1 MNKTVKVESPGRINL
16 IGEHVDYNGGSVL
29 PGAIDKKVEFII
41 ENIKGSTCFIDSKTI
56 NKKFEFELSSLEKSN
71 QHWQNYILGTINNII
86 NKRNLKISAF
96 SCKINSSLPI
106 GAGISSSSA
115 LISGLAAGL
124 IEINNLQ
131 IKKSEIVDIVS
142 DVEHN
147 YIGLKGGIMDQFTIL
162 HGQKNKLVHLECH
175 TRSFKYVH
183 AEFNDYQVILLNTN
197 VEHNLANTAYNDRVE
212 ECRHALDL
220 INKKYSNKFSYLCEV
235 DSTILESFKVNLDA
249 KIYNRASFVV
259 NENLRTHDAA
269 KKLNEFKLA
278 EIGNLM
284 YQSHAGLKDL
294 YEVSCNELDFLVDL
308 TKPYDQIIGSRMMG
322 GGFGGC
328 TINLIHKKFKDE
340 FLDIAHKSYYE
351 KFRIDVTPIEISICD
366 GVKIKNL
373 QTG

>member
-1 MNKTVKVESPGRINL
+1 MNKIVKVESPGRINL

-41 ENIKGSTCFIDSKTI
+41 ENIKGSKCFIDSETI

-162 HGQKNKLVHLECH
+162 HGQKNKLVHLECNS
-175 TRSFKYVH
+175 RNFKYVN
-183 AEFNDYQVILLNTN
+183 AEFNDYQIILLNTN

-212 ECRHALDL
+212 ECRYALDI
-220 INKKYSNKFSYLCEV
+220 INNKYSNKFSYLCEV

-249 KIYNRASFVV
+249 KVFNRASFVI
-259 NENLRTHDAA
+259 NENLRTYEAA
-269 KKLNEFKLA
+269 KKLNEFKLV

-340 FLDIAHKSYYE
+340 FLDIAHKSYFE
-351 KFRIDVTPIEISICD
+351 KFRIDVTPIEISISD

>member
-1 MNKTVKVESPGRINL
+1 MNKIVKVESPGRINL

-269 KKLNEFKLA
+269 KKLNEFKLV

-340 FLDIAHKSYYE
+340 FLDIARKSYFE

>member
-1 MNKTVKVESPGRINL
+1 MNKRVKVESPGRINL

-41 ENIKGSTCFIDSKTI
+41 ENVKGNTCFIDSKTI

-212 ECRHALDL
+212 ECRYALDI

-340 FLDIAHKSYYE
+340 FLDIARKSYFE
-351 KFRIDVTPIEISICD
+351 NFRIDVTPIEINICD

>member
-1 MNKTVKVESPGRINL
+1 MNKIVKVESPGRINL

-269 KKLNEFKLA
+269 KKLNEFKLV

>member
-1 MNKTVKVESPGRINL
+1 MNKRVKVESPGRINL

-212 ECRHALDL
+212 ECRHALDI

-235 DSTILESFKVNLDA
+235 DPNILESFKFTLDA
-249 KIYNRASFVV
+249 KIYNRASFVI
-259 NENLRTHDAA
+259 NENLRTYDAA
-269 KKLNEFKLA
+269 KKLNEFKLV

-294 YEVSCNELDFLVDL
+294 YEVSCYELDFLVDL
-308 TKPYDQIIGSRMMG
+308 TKSYEQIIGSRMMG

-340 FLDIAHKSYYE
+340 FLDIAHKSYFE
-351 KFRIDVTPIEISICD
+351 NFRIDVTPIEISICD

>member
-1 MNKTVKVESPGRINL
+1 MNKIVKVESPGRINL

>member
-131 IKKSEIVDIVS
+131 IKKNEIVDIVS

-175 TRSFKYVH
+175 TRNFKYVN
-183 AEFNDYQVILLNTN
+183 AEFNDYQIILLNTN

-212 ECRHALDL
+212 ECRYALDI

-235 DSTILESFKVNLDA
+235 NSTILESFKVNLDA

-269 KKLNEFKLA
+269 KKLNEFKLV

-284 YQSHAGLKDL
+284 YQSHSGLKDL

>member
-1 MNKTVKVESPGRINL
+1 MNKIVKVESPGRINL

-259 NENLRTHDAA
+259 NENLRTYEAA
-269 KKLNEFKLA
+269 KKLNEFKLV

>member
-1 MNKTVKVESPGRINL
+1 MNKIVKVESPGRINL

-41 ENIKGSTCFIDSKTI
+41 ENIKGSKCFIDSKTI

-96 SCKINSSLPI
+96 SCKINSNLPI

-175 TRSFKYVH
+175 TRNFKYVN

-212 ECRHALDL
+212 ECRYALDI
-220 INKKYSNKFSYLCEV
+220 INNKYSNKFSYLCEV

-249 KIYNRASFVV
+249 KIYNRASF
-259 NENLRTHDAA
+259 
-269 KKLNEFKLA
+269 
-278 EIGNLM
+278 G
-284 YQSHAGLKDL
+284 S
-294 YEVSCNELDFLVDL
+294 
-308 TKPYDQIIGSRMMG
+308 IIY
-322 GGFGGC
+322 FG
-328 TINLIHKKFKDE
+328 I
-340 FLDIAHKSYYE
+340 
-351 KFRIDVTPIEISICD
+351 
-366 GVKIKNL
+366 
-373 QTG
+373 